1 VLCPFLDELA
11 TCELPFRRL
20 ARRPTCA
27 HLQSGRMAVGMRGCS
42 GAQAPD
48 TTETMSTPA
57 AACRMYVMGLFDLTC
72 RREST
77 DRAARNLIVARAN
90 SAESR
95 SSCSA
100 DHVFVS
106 LVETPGRG
114 PSAMEFISRLYTL
127 SYVLEPR
134 SSYRCVPSVAGC
146 QSKMRARLPPM
157 RSDFSDSL
165 SSVVRRSHS
174 TAADLVWS
182 GAHCV

>member
-1 VLCPFLDELA
+1 V
-11 TCELPFRRL
+11 CESPFRRL

-27 HLQSGRMAVGMRGCS
+27 HRQPGRMAVEMRGCP
-42 GAQAPD
+42 GAQALD

-57 AACRMYVMGLFDLTC
+57 AACRMYVKGLFDLTC

-77 DRAARNLIVARAN
+77 DKAARNLIVAKAK

-100 DHVFVS
+100 GHVFVS
-106 LVETPGRG
+106 LVETPGGG
-114 PSAMEFISRLYTL
+114 PSVIELISSLYRL
-127 SYVLEPR
+127 SDVLEPR

-174 TAADLVWS
+174 TAA
-182 GAHCV
+182 A